1 MKYCKHIVA
10 DFLIFATLL
19 IENLINIDNNAIIAY
34 MNSIE
39 SIKHPEVSEK
49 FATVADILTKLQ
61 WIIRENA
68 KIDTNWKIQW
78 MNEIRAIE
86 HISIQKQ
93 QIAQKYLQDNRSKF
107 IWAIDIQVA
116 IWAIVCTYDSRKSG
130 LSDFK
135 FDNRGTKKP
144 IEINWEMI
152 TIIWVDINPGHRDD
166 NVSPTTSL
174 HHEYQHHLNTT
185 LGDAI
190 LFREFDGKYI
200 SLERSSDTGIM
211 KSKYR
216 SRSEFTGMDHSY
228 IRELFWREIDIQP
241 DHPAK
246 KTPDYERYENQMYY
260 LDELSAH
267 YGQASSRVFWPNKEI
282 YNNLRKWTHYEL
294 IWDNPRD
301 KQDLQELYREYLM
314 PWIYLPGLIQN
325 IEKTAIIENRVWAIL
340 GSWTTWEWQNYL
352 NTLKNIQFKISQ
364 ILGIS
369 RTVHQAKISLEVFWK
384 DEVMHPKNG
393 IRPSD
398 IDWLQKCW
406 KQLEIYL

>member
-1 MKYCKHIVA
+1 MH
-10 DFLIFATLL
+10 L
-19 IENLINIDNNAIIAY
+19 IENLINIDNHAIIAH
-34 MNSIE
+34 MNNIE
-39 SIKHPEVSEK
+39 SIKHLEISEK
-49 FATVADILTKLQ
+49 FAKVTDILTKLQ

-68 KIDTNWKIQW
+68 KIDNNWKIQW
-78 MNEIRAIE
+78 MSEIRAIE

-93 QIAQKYLQDNRSKF
+93 QTAQKYLQDNRSQF

-116 IWAIVCTYDSRKSG
+116 IWAIVCTYDSRKSS
-130 LSDFK
+130 LSGFK

-144 IEINWEMI
+144 IEINWEII
-152 TIIWVDINPGHRDD
+152 TIIWVDLNPERRAD
-166 NVSPTTSL
+166 NVSATTSL
-174 HHEYQHHLNTT
+174 LHEFQHHLNTT

-200 SLERSSDTGIM
+200 SLERSSDIGIM
-211 KSKYR
+211 GSKYR
-216 SRSEFTGMDHSY
+216 SRSELTGVDYPY
-228 IRELFWREIDIQP
+228 IRELFWREINMQSG
-241 DHPAK
+241 HSAK

-267 YGQASSRVFWPNKEI
+267 YGQASSGVFWPKNI
-282 YNNLRKWTHYEL
+282 FYNNLRKWTHYEV
-294 IWDNPRD
+294 IWDDPRD

-314 PWIYLPGLIQN
+314 PWIYLPGLIQT
-325 IEKTAIIENRVWAIL
+325 IEKSAIIENKIWNIL
-340 GSWTTWEWQNYL
+340 GWWTKWEWQNYV
-352 NTLKNIQFKISQ
+352 NTLKNIQLKITQ

-384 DEVMHPKNG
+384 NEVLHPKNG

-398 IDWLQKCW
+398 IDWLKIWW